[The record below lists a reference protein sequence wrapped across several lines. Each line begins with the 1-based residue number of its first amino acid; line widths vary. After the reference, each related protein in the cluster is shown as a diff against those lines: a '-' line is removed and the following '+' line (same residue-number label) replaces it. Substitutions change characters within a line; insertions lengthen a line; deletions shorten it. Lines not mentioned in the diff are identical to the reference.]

1 MPMQQK
7 ISDSAAGGAGDKL
20 QTGAGGGATTTDTF
34 LTPIKGHPSTNISPS
49 SNSLYAAHHQAH
61 QPFVQSVNKS
71 GRYQTISDLI

>member
-20 QTGAGGGATTTDTF
+20 QAQAGGATTTDTF

-61 QPFVQSVNKS
+61 QPFVQSVSKS